1 MAIPSILT
9 HPSNQQVISGGTL
22 NLSVDATG
30 TPPLYYQW
38 RRDTTNVGTD
48 SSVFQATNFSDSSRG
63 LYDVAVS
70 NADGTTISNDATV
83 TMRPNIT
90 TQPASSFVLNGADY
104 TLSVVAT
111 GFSPITYQWEKDTT
125 NITDATDSTY
135 VVQDFSSDSSRGI
148 YRVEVT
154 CDGNTVN
161 SNDATVYS
169 QPAITSTPDK
179 TATEGSLY
187 NYLPTSTGR
196 ITSWDL
202 TGYPTGMTFSTTTGQ
217 VQWTPSYDRTNSGS
231 LRLTA
236 TGDTTATQ
244 DWTVA
249 VNFVSPNI
257 TNVPGADATEY
268 VLYTFTPVSTG
279 VNLWRYDLTGAP
291 TGMVV
296 DNTTG
301 VVSWTPSYDRT
312 TSGPLTLTL
321 TARNG
326 LTDSTSWT
334 VAVTMIAPVFT
345 STPSTTATEGSL
357 YTYTPSV
364 TAQDFWKY
372 DLTGAPTG
380 MTVNTSTGQVLW
392 TPNYDQTNSGSLRLR
407 VYDLNGLNAYQDWTV
422 AAPSIAP
429 VILSTPD
436 TTAYTET
443 LYSYNPTRTVVHQNT
458 WTLTGAPSGMTLDP
472 TSGAITWIP
481 DADQTSS
488 GSLVLKLSSLN
499 GLYDDQTFV
508 VTVFPEPTSQAIA
521 GSGQKMVSPYG
532 LSYTVKQVWV
542 LESNTNIPIGIRDE
556 YSF

>member
-83 TMRPNIT
+83 TMLPNIT
-90 TQPASSFVLNGADY
+90 TQPASSFILNGADY

-111 GFSPITYQWEKDTT
+111 GFSPITYQWKKDTT
-125 NITDATDSTY
+125 NVTDATDSTC
-135 VVQDFSSDSSRGI
+135 VIRNFSSDSSRGI
-148 YRVEVT
+148 YRVGVT
-154 CDGNTVN
+154 CDGNTVY

-169 QPAITSTPDK
+169 QPAITSSPDK
-179 TATEGSLY
+179 TATEGTAYSY
-187 NYLPTSTGR
+187 APTKTGR
-196 ITSWDL
+196 VNYWGL
-202 TGYPTGMTFSTTTGQ
+202 TGAPTGMTFDSTTG
-217 VQWTPSYDRTNSGS
+217 VIGWTPSYDRTNSGS

-236 TGDTTATQ
+236 NGDTTATQ

-249 VNFVSPNI
+249 VNFVTPSI
-257 TNVPGADATEY
+257 TNSPRTDATEHVGY
-268 VLYTFTPVSTG
+268 SYTPTATVIDF
-279 VNLWRYDLTGAP
+279 WKYDLTGAP
-291 TGMVV
+291 TGMTVSS
-296 DNTTG
+296 TTG
-301 VVSWTPSYDRT
+301 KVDWTPSYDRT
-312 TSGPLTLTL
+312 NSGSLTLTL
-321 TARNG
+321 RSLNG
-326 LTDSTSWT
+326 LTDHKDWT
-334 VAVTMIAPVFT
+334 IAVTMIAPVIT
-345 STPSTTATEGSL
+345 STPSKTATEGSL
-357 YTYTPSV
+357 YTYTPTL

-380 MTVNTSTGQVLW
+380 MTLNSTTGAVRW
-392 TPNYDQTNSGSLRLR
+392 TPNYDQSNSGSLRLR
-407 VYDLNGLNAYQDWTV
+407 AYDLNGLNTYQDWTV
-422 AAPSIAP
+422 ASPYIQP
-429 VILSTPD
+429 VITSTPD

-443 LYSYNPTRTVVHQNT
+443 LYSYTPHGTIVHKDV
-458 WTLTGAPSGMTLDP
+458 WSLSGAPSGMTFDP

-488 GSLVLKLSSLN
+488 GQLILSYKSLN
-499 GLYDDQTFV
+499 GLKGDQTFTL
-508 VTVFPEPTSQAIA
+508 TVFPEPPSQSIS
-521 GSGQKMVSPYG
+521 GGGQKMISPYG

-542 LESNTNIPIGIRDE
+542 LESNTNMPIGVRDE
-556 YSF
+556 YTF